1 MKQALFIASFADL
14 TRPQVTSPAHST
26 GDTAV
31 TDRVSPA
38 PEQGCPAHPPPAL
51 SGPLTAS
58 VTTALSLPLSAP
70 ASPRQMRAGPGIPS
84 PHAPSPL
91 LTGLSSTGPRD
102 HKARTGIAPPTFPG
116 RRSRPDPGTAVP
128 PGPEDGPRRPATSRF
143 CPRHKNAALSEAS
156 GHASPAPATTKAPGS
171 SHLEAHESGRG
182 EAGPTLHM
190 RRGSR

>member
-1 MKQALFIASFADL
+1 MKQALFIASLADL

-31 TDRVSPA
+31 TDRFSPA

-70 ASPRQMRAGPGIPS
+70 ASPHQMRAGPGIPAEVQARPGHCS
-84 PHAPSPL
+84 PAW
-91 LTGLSSTGPRD
+91 
-102 HKARTGIAPPTFPG
+102 ARG
-116 RRSRPDPGTAVP
+116 R
-128 PGPEDGPRRPATSRF
+128 PETSRF
-143 CPRHKNAALSEAS
+143 RPRHKNAALSKAS

-171 SHLEAHESGRG
+171 SHLEAYEGGRG
-182 EAGPTLHM
+182 EADPTLHM

>member
-70 ASPRQMRAGPGIPS
+70 ASPRQMRAGPGIPAEIQAR
-84 PHAPSPL
+84 PGHC
-91 LTGLSSTGPRD
+91 GP
-102 HKARTGIAPPTFPG
+102 AWAGG
-116 RRSRPDPGTAVP
+116 R
-128 PGPEDGPRRPATSRF
+128 PETYHFR
-143 CPRHKNAALSEAS
+143 PRHKNAALS
-156 GHASPAPATTKAPGS
+156 KAPGHAKSPSRLRS
-171 SHLEAHESGRG
+171 SRTCDPDRDAPRSSLLPTCERKRE
-182 EAGPTLHM
+182 EAGPKLHM
-190 RRGSR
+190 RRGSP